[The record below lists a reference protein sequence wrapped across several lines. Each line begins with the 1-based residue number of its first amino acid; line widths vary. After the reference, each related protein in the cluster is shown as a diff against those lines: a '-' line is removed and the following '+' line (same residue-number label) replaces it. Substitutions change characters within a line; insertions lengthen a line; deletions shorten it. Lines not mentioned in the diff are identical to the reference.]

1 MPEIKSQ
8 IRFVLSS
15 ALPYSHKGQMQEG
28 TFVELSAPTGKN
40 TRECAA
46 LKQAFFRAATRETN
60 ASAGG
65 GGGAEPEAPSGSEV
79 IMALAASKE
88 IDLGEFLSQGRKL
101 LTSGVALVDG
111 EEKLT
116 GSLVDALSDED
127 FQNMVGEY
135 LVGFCLASIYS
146 RTQKSS

>member
-8 IRFVLSS
+8 IRFVLTSPLS
-15 ALPYSHKGQMQEG
+15 YSHKGQLEEG

-40 TRECAA
+40 SRECAA
-46 LKQAFFRAATRETN
+46 LKQAFFRAATRE
-60 ASAGG
+60 ASPGG
-65 GGGAEPEAPSGSEV
+65 GGGAEPEAPTGSEV

-88 IDLGEFLSQGRKL
+88 IDLGEFLAQGRKL
-101 LTSGVALVDG
+101 LTSGVALVEG

-116 GSLVDALSDED
+116 GPLVDAMSDED

-146 RTQKSS
+146 RTPKSS